1 MEQILVRS
9 SHDYDYKK
17 VGNSHELYYSNSPE
31 WMDSGKIAMH
41 VVDDGNGLDVF
52 IDGENLIRLDYDTA
66 EKLMILLKLINRD
79 SLYEIIT
86 EKKQL

>member
-1 MEQILVRS
+1 MEQILVRN

-17 VGNSHELYYSNSPE
+17 VGNSHELYYSNNPE
-31 WMDSGKIAMH
+31 WMDSGKITMH

-52 IDGENLIRLDYDTA
+52 SDRESLIRLDYDTA

-79 SLYEIIT
+79 YSYEIIT